1 MPSKT
6 REMIYNLRH
15 GFYCILLSKV
25 DEAFQAESAGEQTKK
40 KPQDK
45 QSKNYMAKTVYEKPW
60 RWLLFYCHVERWNE
74 MLLHMYMLIK

>member
-40 KPQDK
+40 SPRTNNQRIIWQK
-45 QSKNYMAKTVYEKPW
+45 QSMKNPGGGFCFIAM
-60 RWLLFYCHVERWNE
+60 
-74 MLLHMYMLIK
+74 

>member
-25 DEAFQAESAGEQTKK
+25 DEAFQAESAGEQTNKK
-40 KPQDK
+40 APGQTIKELYG
-45 QSKNYMAKTVYEKPW
+45 KNS
-60 RWLLFYCHVERWNE
+60 L
-74 MLLHMYMLIK
+74 

>member
-1 MPSKT
+1 MVFTAYCCLKWMKHSKQKV
-6 REMIYNLRH
+6 LA
-15 GFYCILLSKV
+15 SK
-25 DEAFQAESAGEQTKK
+25 QKK

>member
-40 KPQDK
+40 KSPRTNNQRIIWQK
-45 QSKNYMAKTVYEKPW
+45 QSMKNPGGGFCFIAM
-60 RWLLFYCHVERWNE
+60 
-74 MLLHMYMLIK
+74 